1 VLEYWSTGV
10 LEYWSNGKINIRG
23 KNIGDRRKE
32 NSEERE

>member
-1 VLEYWSTGV
+1 MEYWSAGV